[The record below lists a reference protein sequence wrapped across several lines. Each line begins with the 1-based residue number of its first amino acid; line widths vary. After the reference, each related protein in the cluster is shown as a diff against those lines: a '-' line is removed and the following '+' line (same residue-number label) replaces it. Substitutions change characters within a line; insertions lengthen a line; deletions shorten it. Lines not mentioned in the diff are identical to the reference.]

1 MRRDYDLIIVG
12 AGPAGSWT
20 AKTAADQG
28 ARVLLLEKDREV
40 GLPVRCAE
48 GVSEKGL
55 KLVFPEIPQR
65 WIARTI
71 TGGRLVAP
79 NGTAVDAYPDE
90 RGFVLHRK
98 IFDSDLAAM
107 AVSAGATLLT
117 KANAIGLMHIDGKI
131 AGVTVEHFGIPVTF
145 HAPLIIGADGVES
158 RVGRWAGL
166 QTVVPH
172 EEMDSCAQM
181 TLAGIDIDPTIVEFY
196 VGQDWAPGGYAWVF
210 PKGEDAA
217 NVGLGIGGS
226 YTREKK
232 PLAYLESFIA
242 RRFPGAS
249 AVTVVAGGV
258 PTARPIETI
267 VTDGLMLV
275 GDAARQANPLTG
287 GGIINALIAAESAG
301 HVAAEAVATGDVSAK
316 ALMPY
321 QKAWHKGEGKINR
334 LSYKLK
340 QAVYRFSDAD
350 LNRTAEMLLKLPENK
365 RTPFQIFKT
374 ALINEPRLLV
384 DVAKIFIV

>member
-1 MRRDYDLIIVG
+1 MRTDFDIIIVG
-12 AGPAGSWT
+12 AGPAGAWT
-20 AKTAADQG
+20 AKTAAEAG
-28 ARVLLLEKDREV
+28 ASVLLLEKDREV
-40 GLPVRCAE
+40 GVPVRCAE

-55 KLVFPEIPQR
+55 KLIFDEIPPR

-98 IFDSDLAAM
+98 IFDADLAAM
-107 AVSAGATLLT
+107 AVSTGATLLT
-117 KANAIGLMHIDGKI
+117 KANAIGLVHADGKI
-131 AGVTVEHFGIPVTF
+131 AGVTVECLGKPVTF
-145 HAPLIIGADGVES
+145 HGPLVIGADGVES

-166 QTVVPH
+166 ETAVPY

-181 TLAGIDIDPTIVEFY
+181 TLAGIDIDPTVVEFY

-210 PKGEDAA
+210 PKGEDSA
-217 NVGLGIGGS
+217 NVGLGVGGGF
-226 YTREKK
+226 TGEKT
-232 PLAYLESFIA
+232 PLAWLEGFVA

-258 PTARPIETI
+258 PTAKPIETI

-287 GGIINALIAAESAG
+287 GGIVNALIAGASAG
-301 HVAAEAVATGDVSAK
+301 QVAAKAVAGGDVSAK

-321 QKAWHKGEGKINR
+321 QKAWHKGEGKINK

-350 LNRTAEMLLKLPENK
+350 LNRTAEMLLKVPENK